1 LLPIDNT
8 AVRYGTEC
16 PRARTH
22 AKKEEEG
29 VKVLRAFFRSLGV
42 ILIQGLLFSFTL
54 IASVSNIINFDN
66 SALGKVPAGWIV
78 PGNHDPAA
86 RWEVR
91 KDPTAPTAPYV
102 FAPVPANP
110 RGDEFSLAILN
121 SMAVRDGD
129 ISVRLKPVGGHDD
142 PGGGLVFR
150 YRDER
155 NYYLVRADS
164 HAGEV
169 TVFKVENGRCTP
181 IRPRGAPPAT
191 FAVKHPIQP
200 NTWNI
205 LKVSVRGT
213 RFQVY
218 VNHRRLLQADDGT
231 FSGAGKVGLATVADS
246 ITYFDDFRVYTK

>member
-1 LLPIDNT
+1 M
-8 AVRYGTEC
+8 
-16 PRARTH
+16 
-22 AKKEEEG
+22 
-29 VKVLRAFFRSLGV
+29 
-42 ILIQGLLFSFTL
+42 ILIQGLLFSFSL
-54 IASVSNIINFDN
+54 LASVTNIINFDN
-66 SALGKVPAGWIV
+66 SALGRVPTGWIV
-78 PGNHDPAA
+78 PGNHGPVAH
-86 RWEVR
+86 WEVR

-102 FAPVPANP
+102 LAQVPSSP
-110 RGDEFSLAILN
+110 RDDEFSLAILD

-129 ISVRLKPVGGHDD
+129 ISVRLKPVGGHEDQ
-142 PGGGLVFR
+142 GGGLVFR

-164 HAGEV
+164 HMGEV

-181 IRPRGAPPAT
+181 IRPKGAPPAT
-191 FAVKHPIQP
+191 FAVKHPIQA

-218 VNHRRLLQADDGT
+218 VNHRRLLQADDNT
-231 FSGAGKVGLATVADS
+231 FNSAGKVGLATVADS